1 VTKKGSG
8 THGKAPKPG
17 PINASSKMD
26 FVVNLRTAR
35 ALGLAISPDFLSGAN
50 EVIE

>member
-1 VTKKGSG
+1 
-8 THGKAPKPG
+8 
-17 PINASSKMD
+17 MD
-26 FVVNLRTAR
+26 FVSIFEPR